1 DFHAQHEELFP
12 ECTDQ
17 DDISTPGL
25 TEPHQDV
32 EPAKIGDGDMLL
44 VKISNPEKVGDGM
57 FAFIVYTVKTM
68 TTMSY
73 FKKSTMCVQRRF
85 SDFLGLYEKLKGKY
99 LPKGIIIPYPPEKN
113 VIGTTK
119 IRILKNSSAD
129 NDFIEKR
136 RQALDFMNRITTHP
150 ILRKDPSVVEFLE
163 FEGELPK
170 HSSAQVI
177 SGATAKR
184 IIRNVGEAVGK
195 LTFKM
200 DEVDESTELVFSYIS
215 SSSAELA
222 SATQTFS
229 RSISAL
235 ANVEEHTGLA
245 RALGQLADTE
255 DQITQF
261 HAVQAESESTYLVE
275 YAKGVLNMMQA
286 CRETLS
292 ERVKMYKVF
301 KDNESALRGKREQK
315 VRIEMSPKADR
326 AKIPTLEREISE
338 VSIFLWVSLLGV

>member
-1 DFHAQHEELFP
+1 
-12 ECTDQ
+12 
-17 DDISTPGL
+17 
-25 TEPHQDV
+25 
-32 EPAKIGDGDMLL
+32 
-44 VKISNPEKVGDGM
+44 
-57 FAFIVYTVKTM
+57 
-68 TTMSY
+68 
-73 FKKSTMCVQRRF
+73 MCVQRRF
-85 SDFLGLYEKLKGKY
+85 SDFLGLYEKLKEKY

-136 RQALDFMNRITTHP
+136 RQALECFINRITTHP
-150 ILRKDPSVVEFLE
+150 VLRQDPSVIEFLE

-200 DEVDESTELVFSYIS
+200 DEVDEYFDRKEEEIENWDIQGNRLFYALTNLV
-215 SSSAELA
+215 ADQHELA
-222 SATQTFS
+222 SAAQAFS

-261 HAVQAESESTYLVE
+261 HAVQAEAESTYLVE

-292 ERVKMYKVF
+292 ERVKMYKAF

-338 VSIFLWVSLLGV
+338 LVRRVEDSEDEFETLSSAIKKELEFLDETRFQEFKTAAIGFLNTMLQIQENVLKSWESFLGHAKAIE